1 MSYYLIFNYDVTDS
15 EMLGKY
21 QQKSGQISPEKF
33 GVKLLVYDHDP
44 KDIEGKSG
52 QILVILEFESETAA
66 LAFYHSPEY
75 QAIVDLRVNA
85 SKGWVRGAPQFVI
98 PAS

>member
-1 MSYYLIFNYDVTDS
+1 MSYYLVFNYDVTDP
-15 EMLGKY
+15 EMLRQY
-21 QQKSGQISPEKF
+21 QQKAGKISPDQF
-33 GVKLLVYDHDP
+33 GLKALVVDHEP
-44 KDIEGKSG
+44 QDIEGKSG
-52 QILVILEFESETAA
+52 QMMVILEFESEATAM
-66 LAFYHSPEY
+66 AFYNSPEY